1 MTSANGELVIDA
13 DGHIV
18 EDIPA
23 ILSRMPEPYQAEGRI
38 RKFPLFP
45 PVDHL
50 HSTNLQTMP
59 PGAFANVGPEGW
71 LDFLEDVGIEK
82 TVLYP
87 SEGLRS
93 GKIVNID
100 WAIDVTRAY
109 NDWLADTYSRWND
122 RFVGIALLPM
132 QEPGAA
138 VEELRRVVTE
148 LGMPGAMLPGVGLK
162 APLGCREYW
171 PVFAGRPTDWDAAWR
186 STAAST

>member
-23 ILSRMPEPYQAEGRI
+23 ILSRMPEPYQAEAQI

-100 WAIDVTRAY
+100 WAIDVTRGVQR
-109 NDWLADTYSRWND
+109 LARRHLFALERSVR
-122 RFVGIALLPM
+122 RHSIATHAGARRRCR
-132 QEPGAA
+132 GAA
-138 VEELRRVVTE
+138 
-148 LGMPGAMLPGVGLK
+148 
-162 APLGCREYW
+162 
-171 PVFAGRPTDWDAAWR
+171 
-186 STAAST
+186 